1 MYKLRSITALLGI
14 IILVGL
20 YVLTFIFA
28 LIYDPNT
35 MHLLGGSIAA
45 TIVIPIMLWVI
56 NTYIKISKR
65 NRDQLKNK
73 DEEE

>member
-28 LIYDPNT
+28 LIDDPNT
-35 MHLLGGSIAA
+35 MHLLACSIAV

>member
-28 LIYDPNT
+28 LIDDPNT
-35 MHLLGGSIAA
+35 MHRRGGSIAS

>member
-1 MYKLRSITALLGI
+1 MNKLRSITALLGI

-28 LIYDPNT
+28 LVDDPNT
-35 MHLLGGSIAA
+35 MHLLGGSIA
-45 TIVIPIMLWVI
+45 IPIMLWVI

>member
-28 LIYDPNT
+28 LIDDQNT
-35 MHLLGGSIAA
+35 MHLLGESIAA

-56 NTYIKISKR
+56 NSYIKISKR

>member
-28 LIYDPNT
+28 LIDDPNT
-35 MHLLGGSIAA
+35 MHLLAGSIAA
-45 TIVIPIMLWVI
+45 TIVLWVI

>member
-28 LIYDPNT
+28 LIDDPNT
-35 MHLLGGSIAA
+35 MHLLGGPIAA